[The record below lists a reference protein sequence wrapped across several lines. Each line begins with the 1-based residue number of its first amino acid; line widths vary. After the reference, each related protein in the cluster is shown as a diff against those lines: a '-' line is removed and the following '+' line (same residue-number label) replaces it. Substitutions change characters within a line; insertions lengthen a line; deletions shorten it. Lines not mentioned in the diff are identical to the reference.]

1 MITKLIEDKNYQK
14 EIFENINSVFQNNKV
29 KFLEENGIEIK

>member
-14 EIFENINSVFQNNKV
+14 EIFENINSVFQNNKSEV
-29 KFLEENGIEIK
+29 FGRKWYQK